1 MTLLNAWK
9 EKWPDIRI
17 SKPAKT
23 GDKGVLDSGA
33 FRSLEVDKLFDT
45 VNHAQTIIGQAVLYR
60 SLVQPL
66 DDLQAIT
73 DKQEAVKEIQNN
85 SELKNSLERL
95 VANAKQDEDHFHKL
109 LFSKFL
115 SAGGTARDDT
125 EIEGYGYVQYRRG
138 TRFMLDFVNGID
150 RLETTQSSYL
160 NNVLQSV
167 KDYTA
172 TRAYA
177 LMLGPVYITEKG
189 IQSKQDRSKLA
200 PAIIF
205 KPQIFKP
212 LLFILLFSVFMAAK
226 FFLPT
231 DIVNISRGGVAG
243 AAIFLIPMMLIYFP
257 VIGGFDRDSCIKPL
271 RDEYRS
277 SDEVGLVLDAIGE
290 VDELLSL
297 ARYADSCAEPLIMP
311 EMIAAEHHKISLQNA
326 KNPVLSKA
334 DATYVGN
341 DFSIDQEK
349 LILIT
354 GPNSGGK
361 TAFCKTVTQI
371 QLLAQIG
378 SYVPATS
385 ATLTVA
391 DKIFY
396 QAPEISQLEDGEGRF
411 GTELKRTRDIFLAST
426 AKSLVVLDELS
437 EGTTFEE
444 KMETSANVLDG
455 FYQKGC
461 NVLLITHNH
470 QLVDHFV
477 DQRIGHALQVEFVDE
492 DPTHK
497 LIPGISRVSHA
508 HRVAKKIGFS
518 KDDIARHL
526 AEG

>member
-1 MTLLNAWK
+1 MTLLKAWNGQ
-9 EKWPDIRI
+9 WPDIRV

-23 GDKGVLDSGA
+23 SDKGVLDSGA
-33 FRSLEVDKLFDT
+33 FRSIEVDKLFDT

-66 DDLQAIT
+66 DDLQSIV
-73 DKQEAVKEIQNN
+73 DKQEAIKEIQSNH
-85 SELKNSLERL
+85 ELKASLEQL
-95 VANAKQDEDHFHKL
+95 VSNAKQDEIYFQKL
-109 LFSKFL
+109 LFGNFL
-115 SAGGTARDDT
+115 GSTGTARDDS

-138 TRFMLDFVNGID
+138 TRFIRDFVDGTD
-150 RLETTQSSYL
+150 RINAVKSNYL
-160 NNVLQSV
+160 GDVLQSV
-167 KDYTA
+167 KDFSA

-177 LMLGPVYITEKG
+177 LMSGPAYITEKG
-189 IQSKQDRSKLA
+189 VQSKIDRSKLS

-205 KPQIFKP
+205 NPQIFKP
-212 LLFILLFSVFMAAK
+212 LLFIMMFAVLLAGK
-226 FFLPT
+226 FFLPA
-231 DIVNISRGGVAG
+231 DIINISRGGVAG
-243 AAIFLIPMMLIYFP
+243 AAIFLIPMMLIYIP
-257 VIGGFDRDSCIKPL
+257 IVGGFDRDSCIKPL
-271 RDEYRS
+271 REEYKS
-277 SDEVGLVLDAIGE
+277 SADVGLVLDAIGR

-297 ARYADSCAEPLIMP
+297 AKYAGSCAEALVMP
-311 EMIAAEHHKISLQNA
+311 ELIDAQHHKISLQNA

-334 DATYVGN
+334 NAAYVGN
-341 DFSIDQEK
+341 DFNIDQEK
-349 LILIT
+349 LVLIT

-385 ATLTVA
+385 AILTVA

-411 GTELKRTRDIFLAST
+411 GTELKRTRDIFLAASE
-426 AKSLVVLDELS
+426 KSLVVLDELS

-470 QLVDHFV
+470 QLVDHFIN
-477 DQRIGHALQVEFVDE
+477 QRMGVALQVEFIDE

-518 KDDIARHL
+518 KGDIARHL
-526 AEG
+526 ADG

>member
-1 MTLLNAWK
+1 MTLLNAWN
-9 EKWPDIRI
+9 EQWPDIRV
-17 SKPAKT
+17 SKPAAT
-23 GDKGVLDSGA
+23 GDKGVLDLGA
-33 FRSLEVDKLFDT
+33 FRSIEVDKLFDT
-45 VNHAQTIIGQAVLYR
+45 VNHAQTTIGQAVLYR

-66 DDLQAIT
+66 DDLQSIA

-85 SELKNSLERL
+85 AELKISLERL
-95 VANAKQDEDHFHKL
+95 VSNAKQDEVYFHKL
-109 LFSKFL
+109 LFGKFIG
-115 SAGGTARDDT
+115 STETARDDS
-125 EIEGYGYVQYRRG
+125 EIEGYGYVQYQRG
-138 TRFMLDFVNGID
+138 TRFMRGFVDGVHGLDAAKSN
-150 RLETTQSSYL
+150 YL
-160 NNVLQSV
+160 NGVLQSV
-167 KDYTA
+167 KDFSA

-177 LMLGPVYITEKG
+177 LMSGPAYITEKG
-189 IQSKQDRSKLA
+189 IQSKLDRRKLS

-205 KPQIFKP
+205 NPQIFKP
-212 LLFILLFSVFMAAK
+212 LLLIMLIAVLVAGK
-226 FFLPT
+226 FFLPA
-231 DIVNISRGGVAG
+231 DIINISRGGVAG
-243 AAIFLIPMMLIYFP
+243 VAIFLIPMMLIYVP
-257 VIGGFDRDSCIKPL
+257 IVGGFDRDSCIKPL
-271 RDEYRS
+271 REEYRS
-277 SDEVGLVLDAIGE
+277 SVEVGLTLDAMGC

-297 ARYADSCAEPLIMP
+297 VKYAGSCAEALVMP
-311 EMIAAEHHKISLQNA
+311 ELIGAEHHKISLQNA
-326 KNPVLSKA
+326 KNPVLSKT
-334 DATYVGN
+334 DAAYVGN

-349 LILIT
+349 LALIT

-361 TAFCKTVTQI
+361 TAFCKTVMQI
-371 QLLAQIG
+371 QLLAQVG
-378 SYVPATS
+378 SYVPAAS
-385 ATLTVA
+385 AILTVA

-477 DQRIGHALQVEFVDE
+477 NQRMGFALQVEFLDE

-497 LIPGISRVSHA
+497 LISGISRVSHA

-526 AEG
+526 ADG